1 MKDLSEEQSHVIE
14 PEILDESGQPVS
26 VVQDHAR
33 PKGDTGGVLGGIL
46 VLAVGLVMTV
56 FVALFTLFIVCPF
69 VLLGRCLGLSVHRMK
84 E

>member
-1 MKDLSEEQSHVIE
+1 MAEENATVIE
-14 PEILDESGQPVS
+14 PEILDENGCPV
-26 VVQDHAR
+26 VVGDHAR
-33 PKGDTGGVLGGIL
+33 PKGDTSGVLGGML

-69 VLLGRCLGLSVHRMK
+69 VLLGRCLGLTIRRGK